1 MGVLLKKPPPPS
13 LDFIRPFLA
22 LASLKAFRLWRCTF
36 GLTTRF
42 LHTLMLPIFK
52 HPLSKKI
59 ERGLLY
65 EEKVVLLHADY
76 YQVASKGGRPRV
88 NSCVCNLA
96 KA

>member
-1 MGVLLKKPPPPS
+1 MLLKKPPILGFHPTFSRLGIAQS
-13 LDFIRPFLA
+13 LQTLA
-22 LASLKAFRLWRCTF
+22 LHIWLDDKVFAHPDA
-36 GLTTRF
+36 
-42 LHTLMLPIFK
+42 INFK

-76 YQVASKGGRPRV
+76 YQAASTGGRPRV